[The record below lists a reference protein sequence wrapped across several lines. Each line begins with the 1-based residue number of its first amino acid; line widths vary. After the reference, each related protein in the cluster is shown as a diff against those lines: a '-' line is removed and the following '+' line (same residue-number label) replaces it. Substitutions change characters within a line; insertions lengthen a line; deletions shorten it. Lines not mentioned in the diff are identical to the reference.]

1 VVAFDALSRGAAMPV
16 EATPVAANT
25 PATSW
30 LRLGLAGKIV
40 LLKLSFALV
49 TAAAVAAFVSGTTIH
64 FLVQRQQEDLNATI
78 RIAETRVSAQ
88 FDAAARDTL
97 FLLQAPAM
105 QGFVRAASEGAFDP
119 VDDSSLTLTRTR
131 VGELFAALLAARP
144 TYAAIH
150 FIDRNG
156 YDAIEAERGR
166 DGTIAALPPSDLTVQ
181 KQQPYFAGA
190 VNLAAGSVYVAGI
203 DLAPQQGAVAGP
215 RPPVARLSI
224 GAVDDAHKLIG
235 VIVLS
240 LDASKLFKAVT
251 DVVGPNARTYVAD
264 EHGDYLVHPDQATT
278 FGFDQGKSLR
288 IQDDYPALAAMVRG
302 TEDSYSLAKRSGSSA
317 TLFSAGVVPFDA
329 LHPERRLIVA
339 AETAISVP
347 YWQMFSN
354 ALPIAG
360 LSGLVLLL
368 SGATALVLLRILVIP
383 LRRIRAVAVDVA
395 AGRRGLVS
403 GALGKRNDEIG
414 DLAKSINFMSQA
426 ISEREDRLTSQAA
439 ELRRSNQDLA
449 QFAYVASHDLQ
460 EPLRMVSSY
469 LELLSRRYKGKLDQE
484 ADEFIGFAVD
494 GATRMKRLINDL
506 LGYSR
511 AGNTPL
517 KWQRVDVAK
526 VLGAVRTSLAPRLDE
541 TGGSIDVGPMPTV
554 TGDASQLERVF
565 QNLIDNALKYNTSGK
580 PRIRVS
586 AASTEAGWKFAVADN
601 GIGID
606 VRFKDQ
612 IFEIFKRLHGR
623 DQYSGTGIGLA
634 VTKLVVERHGG
645 QIWVE
650 PGTEGGSVF
659 YFTIPEAR
667 TDG

>member
-1 VVAFDALSRGAAMPV
+1 MVAFDALSRDASASS
-16 EATPVAANT
+16 ETRSDATA
-25 PATSW
+25 PAWAW

-40 LLKLSFALV
+40 LLKLSFALII
-49 TAAAVAAFVSGTTIH
+49 AAAVAVFVSGTTIH
-64 FLVQRQQEDLNATI
+64 FLVQGQQEDLNATV
-78 RIAETRVSAQ
+78 RIAKTRVSAQ
-88 FDAAARDTL
+88 FDAAGRDTL

-119 VDDSSLTLTRTR
+119 VDGSSLTLTRTR
-131 VGELFAALLAARP
+131 AGELFAALLSARP

-156 YDAIEAERGR
+156 YDAIEAERGS

-190 VNLAAGSVYVAGI
+190 VDLAPGTVYVAGV
-203 DLAPQQGAVAGP
+203 DRAGGQDQS
-215 RPPVARLSI
+215 RPLVARLSI
-224 GAVDDAHKLIG
+224 GAFDAAHKLIG

-240 LDASKLFKAVT
+240 IDANKLFKAAA
-251 DVVGPNARTYVAD
+251 DVVGSGALTFVAD
-264 EHGDYLVHPDQATT
+264 EHGDYLVRPNAATASAL
-278 FGFDQGKSLR
+278 DLGKPSR
-288 IQDDYPALAAMVRG
+288 IQDDYPGLAGLVNG
-302 TEDSYSLAKRSGSSA
+302 GEDSYSLAKRSGSRA
-317 TLFSAGVVPFDA
+317 TLFSAGAVPFNA
-329 LHPERRLIVA
+329 LRPSRRLIVA
-339 AETAISVP
+339 AEKAISVS
-347 YWQMFSN
+347 YWEMFSN
-354 ALPIAG
+354 AWPIAG
-360 LSGLVLLL
+360 LSALVLLL
-368 SGATALVLLRILVIP
+368 SGATALVLLRLLVVP
-383 LRRIRAVAVDVA
+383 LQRIRAVAVAVA
-395 AGRRGLVS
+395 DGRQGLAS
-403 GALGKRNDEIG
+403 DALSQRNDEIG
-414 DLAKSINFMSQA
+414 DLAKSINFMSRA
-426 ISEREDRLTSQAA
+426 ISEREGRLTAQAA

-526 VLGAVRTSLAPRLDE
+526 ALGAVRASLAPRLDE

-565 QNLIDNALKYNTSGK
+565 QNLIDNALKYNASGK